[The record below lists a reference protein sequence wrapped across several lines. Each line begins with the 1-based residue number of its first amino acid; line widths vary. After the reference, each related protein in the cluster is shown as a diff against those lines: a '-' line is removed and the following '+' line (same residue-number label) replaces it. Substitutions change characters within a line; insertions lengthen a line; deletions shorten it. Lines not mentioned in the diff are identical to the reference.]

1 MRIPTRARIIG
12 FGLTPP
18 GKSGKN
24 YISSSIN
31 KYVGKKASE
40 LIQEALHQAI
50 KKSQVSIKALDGLV
64 AVPSLAEPR
73 FMEAHYI
80 GNIFSACY
88 SLLTLSSHSNSNW
101 FVASKECSCSN
112 N

>member
-18 GKSGKN
+18 GKSG
-24 YISSSIN
+24 SIPIFHFFDLFG
-31 KYVGKKASE
+31 GKKASE

-50 KKSQVSIKALDGLV
+50 QNSQVSIKALDGLV

-80 GNIFSACY
+80 GKIY
-88 SLLTLSSHSNSNW
+88 SEFYFLFLITLSLHSDPNW
-101 FVASKECSCSN
+101 IVATKECSC
-112 N
+112 